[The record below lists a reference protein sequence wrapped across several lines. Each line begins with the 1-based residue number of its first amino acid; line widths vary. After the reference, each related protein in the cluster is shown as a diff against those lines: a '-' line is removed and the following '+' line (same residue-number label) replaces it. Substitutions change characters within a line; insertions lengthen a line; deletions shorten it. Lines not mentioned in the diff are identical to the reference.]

1 MRYIKSFHIF
11 ENKNSPEVISY
22 LEEILD
28 SAKLD
33 GFKVNFSNNDPSLFL
48 RGFAR
53 VVGAGKIPDVNIN
66 MEKNPGVGYNEIGP
80 YVDHVFSYLID
91 QKYTICDFSVSTVHQ
106 GVTDNEI
113 PYRYPSHLVF
123 VKEGVVK
130 IPNFTDKT
138 FDWVYEYFNTPIMEN
153 ALVKSVSISFVK
165 S

>member
-11 ENKNSPEVISY
+11 ENKNSPEVVSY
-22 LEEILD
+22 LQEILD

-33 GFKVNFSNNDPSLFL
+33 GFKVNFSINDPNLFL

-53 VVGAGKIPDVNIN
+53 VVGAGKIPDININ
-66 MEKNPGVGYNEIGP
+66 LEKNPVVGYNEIGP
-80 YVDHVFSYLID
+80 YIDHVFSYLIE
-91 QKYTICDFSVSTVHQ
+91 QKYTIYDFSVSTVHQ
-106 GVTDNEI
+106 GVTDNRI
-113 PYRYPSHLVF
+113 PYKYPSHLVF

-130 IPNFTDKT
+130 IPNSTDKT
-138 FDWVYEYFNTPIMEN
+138 FDWVYEYFNTPKMED